1 MMKKLLC
8 GVFIMTLTG
17 CEMLMP
23 PPDTGSDVEKATT
36 NVDAVEGSTEKDTD
50 LVDMLRRRTDPQAG
64 DPAWASLRPQ
74 PKPEHYATSTG
85 SLFSQTQVQDLYDDT
100 KPRGIG
106 DIVTV
111 LLEEKTQAKKS
122 ASSDLDKKTDM
133 SMDPMAIGGQNLQIA
148 GRELSYEVKNQNKF
162 AGTTSADQSNSI
174 KGEISVEVIDVLAN
188 GNLMVRGEKWLTLN
202 TGDEYIRVSGTIR
215 PDDISQDNTVT
226 STRITNA
233 RIQYSGTGDRQDIQE
248 QGWLGR
254 FFNVTL

>member
-1 MMKKLLC
+1 MKKILC
-8 GVFIMTLTG
+8 SLVFLTLTG
-17 CEMLMP
+17 CELIP
-23 PPDTGSDVEKATT
+23 QQPDTGNDVEKATT
-36 NVDAVEGSTEKDTD
+36 NVDAVEGSTKKESD
-50 LVDMLRRRTDPQAG
+50 LVDMLRRREDPEQG
-64 DPAWASLRPQ
+64 DPAWASVRPQ
-74 PKPEHYATSTG
+74 PKPEHYATATG
-85 SLFSQTQVQDLYDDT
+85 SLFSTSHVQDLYDDT

-111 LLEEKTQAKKS
+111 LLEERTQAKKS

-133 SMDPMAIGGQNLQIA
+133 SMDPLALGGQNMQIA

-162 AGTTSADQSNSI
+162 AGSTSADQSNSI
-174 KGEISVEVIDVLAN
+174 KGEISVEVIDILAN
-188 GNLMVRGEKWLTLN
+188 GNLIVRGEKWLTLN

-215 PDDISQDNTVT
+215 PDDISQENTIT